1 MKFKENSMKIKAVD
15 IASFLNLELIG
26 SNFELTRVLP
36 ANEIQKG
43 SVSFI
48 SKMDFQEAIDIE
60 ALYIVPCAKQINFHS
75 KASYIKSDNPRLAFA
90 KVVDKFFNFYK
101 QESIISS
108 SAKIAK
114 NVTIGKNV
122 SIGDFCTIGDN
133 VTIGDNTILNNSVVI
148 FNNIKIGNSCYIKS
162 GTIIGEDGFG
172 FDFETDKM
180 PVRIPHLGS
189 VVIGDNVEIGAKC
202 TIARGT
208 LSNTIINNDVKID
221 DQVHIAHNCDIGE
234 KTVITACAEI
244 SGSVKVGKRCW
255 IGPNVSIIQKVTI
268 GDDVVIGIGA
278 VVTKDIES
286 KKRYMGLE
294 SFELKELLKIK
305 KILGLR

>member
-1 MKFKENSMKIKAVD
+1 MKINAVD
-15 IASFLNLELIG
+15 IANFLNLNLIG
-26 SNFELTRVLP
+26 KDIKISEVSS
-36 ANEIQKG
+36 ANEIKLN
-43 SVSFI
+43 SLSFI
-48 SKMDFQEAIDIE
+48 NKTNFEENINIE
-60 ALYIVPCAKQINFHS
+60 ALYIVPYDKQINLES
-75 KASYIKSDNPRLAFA
+75 KASYIKCDNPRLVFA
-90 KVVDKFFNFYK
+90 KVVNNFFNFYK
-101 QESIISS
+101 KENKISQL
-108 SAKIAK
+108 AKIAK
-114 NVTIGKNV
+114 SAIIGENV
-122 SIGDFCTIGDN
+122 SIGEFCVIGEN
-133 VTIGDNTILNNSVVI
+133 VNIADNTILNNNVI
-148 FNNIKIGNSCYIKS
+148 IFDNTKIGNSCYIKS

-189 VVIGDNVEIGAKC
+189 VVIGDDVEIGAKC

-234 KTVITACAEI
+234 KTVITACVEI

-268 GDDVVIGIGA
+268 GDDVVVGIGA

-286 KKRYMGLE
+286 KKKYMGLE

-305 KILGLR
+305 KVLGLR